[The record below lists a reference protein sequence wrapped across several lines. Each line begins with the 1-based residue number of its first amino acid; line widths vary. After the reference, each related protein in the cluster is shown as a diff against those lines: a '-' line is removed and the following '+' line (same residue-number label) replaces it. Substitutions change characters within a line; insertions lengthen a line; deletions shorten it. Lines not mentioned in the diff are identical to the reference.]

1 MAETTDKMEL
11 RVNEVFEFCASEIT
25 AAMQLQKLNPEIAK
39 LLEKDIDRVLNK
51 KVKLLAEKLDKKY
64 DTKFTEKFIDLMS
77 GILIHAWAYEESLF
91 DATTEEDDTNPA
103 LH

>member
-39 LLEKDIDRVLNK
+39 FLE
-51 KVKLLAEKLDKKY
+51 
-64 DTKFTEKFIDLMS
+64 
-77 GILIHAWAYEESLF
+77 
-91 DATTEEDDTNPA
+91 
-103 LH
+103 